1 MQKDAITK
9 ILELRIREALRR
21 LKERYPEFLYPLSSI
36 KFKNRKEMAS
46 DPTIANC
53 LSTDGLTIFYDEKYM
68 TNHVGKTLEYDIM
81 HIVLHGMLGHFTQR
95 KEYENREYRDICMDM
110 QVMYLLHQLGMPGNE
125 EEERIISKRKE
136 TGNMDFSMRQYYRAQ
151 QNERFAGALLW
162 YKHRVCHDNHRE
174 WDFKERKKK
183 AEEFLEQFVNE
194 HQEELEK
201 FWETARQYAGVN
213 GKENWE
219 KSLEELVLR
228 SNLRYLA
235 VKKRGEGKGN
245 TEGMFALGKSSGRN
259 YRQLLDEITAI
270 REVCREQPDS
280 IDPMLYR
287 YGFELNEA
295 CPLIEPAEYSEQKA
309 MDLIVIAIDVSGSCT
324 DDETMGR
331 FWGETYRCVSQWNRN
346 GSGGE
351 FLILQCDAA
360 VQKEEWI
367 QPEDFTEVPEQ
378 VSVQGFNGTNFVPV
392 FERIAQLREEGRK
405 IDALLYLTDGEGR
418 YPKEKTEYPTYFI
431 LPGKNYDR
439 NRERA
444 YVPDWIQT
452 VRLEEED
459 V

>member
-1 MQKDAITK
+1 MQKGAVEK

-21 LKERYPEFLYPLSSI
+21 LKERYPEFLYPLSSL
-36 KFKNRKEMAS
+36 KFKSRVEKCS

-68 TNHVGKTLEYDIM
+68 INHVGKMLEYDIM
-81 HIVLHGMLGHFTQR
+81 HIVLHGMLGHFSHY
-95 KEYENREYRDICMDM
+95 KEYENKEYRDVCMDM

-125 EEERIISKRKE
+125 EEEQIIRKRKAS
-136 TGNMDFSMRQYYRAQ
+136 GNVDFSMRQYYRAQ

-162 YKHRVCHDNHRE
+162 YKHRIWHDNHRE
-174 WDFKERKKK
+174 WDYKERKKE
-183 AEEFLEQFVNE
+183 AEEWLDQFIE
-194 HQEELEK
+194 KHQEELEK
-201 FWETARQYAGVN
+201 FWEAARKYAGVVD
-213 GKENWE
+213 GDGQE
-219 KSLEELVLR
+219 KSLEELAMR

-235 VKKRGEGKGN
+235 GKKRGEKKGDR
-245 TEGMFALGKSSGRN
+245 EGTFALGMSSGRN
-259 YRQLLDEITAI
+259 YRQLLDEITAM

-287 YGFELNEA
+287 YGFELNET

-324 DDETMGR
+324 DDETMGK
-331 FWGETYRCVSQWNRN
+331 FWSETYRCVSQWSRN
-346 GSGGE
+346 GCGGK
-351 FLILQCDAA
+351 FLILQCDAS

-392 FERIAQLREEGRK
+392 FERIAQLKEEGRK
-405 IDALLYLTDGEGR
+405 VDALLYLTDGEGR
-418 YPKEKTEYPTYFI
+418 YPKEKTEYPTYLI
-431 LPGKNYDR
+431 MPGKNYDR
-439 NRERA
+439 NRERG

-459 V
+459 E